1 MNARQFLDTNVLVY
15 AYDTGS
21 PGKQDVAR
29 TLLREAFRSGN
40 AVVSAQVLGEFF
52 VTVTRRIPDP
62 LTVGEA
68 QEAVCALRGLRV
80 VDVDGAMVDRA
91 IDTVR
96 QYQISYWDALI
107 LAAAERDECE
117 AVLSE
122 DLSAGQVYHGVRVG
136 NPFVAS

>member
-29 TLLREAFRSGN
+29 TLLREAFRNGN

-68 QEAVCALRGLRV
+68 QEAVSALQGLPV

-91 IDTVR
+91 IDTLR

-107 LAAAERDECE
+107 LAAAERAECE

-122 DLSAGQVYHGVRVG
+122 DLSAGQMYHGVRVG
-136 NPFVAS
+136 NPFAAS

>member
-29 TLLREAFRSGN
+29 TLLREAFRNGN

-68 QEAVCALRGLRV
+68 QEAVCALQGLPV

-91 IDTVR
+91 IDTLR

-107 LAAAERDECE
+107 LAAAERAECE

-122 DLSAGQVYHGVRVG
+122 DLSAGQMYHGVRVG
-136 NPFVAS
+136 NPFAAS

>member
-1 MNARQFLDTNVLVY
+1 MSARQFLDTNVLVY

-21 PGKQDVAR
+21 PEKQDVAR
-29 TLLREAFRSGN
+29 TLLREALRSGN

-68 QEAVCALRGLRV
+68 QEAVSALQGLPV

-91 IDTVR
+91 IDTLR

-107 LAAAERDECE
+107 LAAAERAECE

-122 DLSAGQVYHGVRVG
+122 DLSAGQMYHGVRVG
-136 NPFVAS
+136 NPFAAS